1 MDEKARMELD
11 THIKE
16 HVTYPINKKDLMA
29 IMASCGNP
37 SHVPADTRN
46 WVDQALSD
54 RTYQSAEDIYHALN
68 LPHEH

>member
-1 MDEKARMELD
+1 MDEAGRMELS

-16 HVTYPINKKDLMA
+16 HVSYPISKKDF
-29 IMASCGNP
+29 MASCGNL
-37 SHVPADTRN
+37 SHVPGDAKD
-46 WVDQALSD
+46 WVDKTLPD

>member
-16 HVTYPINKKDLMA
+16 HVTYPINKKDF
-29 IMASCGNP
+29 MASCGNL
-37 SHVPADTRN
+37 SHVPGDTRS
-46 WVDQALSD
+46 WVAKALPD
-54 RTYQSAEDIYHALN
+54 RPFQSAEDIFHALN